1 MFLSGVIDGVRCSSR
16 DLFLEPLPT
25 SGHRVVCCSAYFD
38 LEGGLPTEN
47 AADSDFIY
55 LSSFFREILEQKG
68 YSRKAADIAGC
79 PLVEGLKDQQVSILS
94 CHQCLFHAVHLSV
107 Q

>member
-1 MFLSGVIDGVRCSSR
+1 MLSWMGSLKILKLLTAFGRKNLTLMFLSGVIDGVRCSSR

-55 LSSFFREILEQKG
+55 LSRVFGEILVQKD
-68 YSRKAADIAGC
+68 YS
-79 PLVEGLKDQQVSILS
+79 
-94 CHQCLFHAVHLSV
+94 
-107 Q
+107 